1 MKRLL
6 ILSAALAFIGST
18 AFASLPSNV
27 KVFGLGTT
35 HCHPNSL
42 VVTSMPGY
50 TAKWSQDVVNMGAM
64 NLVKKPTEADAQE
77 IGPRF
82 FTATPS
88 QYAKSVTITMK
99 NSKGHKYTYVYDM
112 SKYVDVQAH
121 RGGAG
126 LKPENTLNS
135 MTNAIKLGVNTL
147 EMDMQVSKDGKVV
160 ISHDPYFH
168 SRYTTRP
175 NGTLV
180 DPKDPKEYLYTMPY
194 DSIAKYDVGMRP
206 NTVWPNQAKEKAFK
220 PMASVLID
228 SVEHFTAMRG
238 YSPMRYNIEVKS
250 KAGKGEGTLWPDYK
264 QFVDI
269 CIPLLLS
276 KNLGD
281 RLVVQ
286 CFDERALNYMH
297 EKYPQIK
304 LSYLV
309 DTKDGDFDTYMAKLN
324 FTPAWLSPET
334 SMINKELVDKCHA
347 KGIKVVPWTVDTP
360 ESIQKMIDCGADA
373 IISNYPDMLLK
384 ITRGN

>member
-1 MKRLL
+1 MKHFIVL
-6 ILSAALAFIGST
+6 LSALAVVCGT
-18 AFASLPSNV
+18 ANATVPAKV
-27 KVFGLGTT
+27 KIIGLGKTQ
-35 HCHPNSL
+35 CHPNSI
-42 VVTSMPGY
+42 VVTANKDFL
-50 TAKWSQDVVNMGAM
+50 AKWSEDGVNKGNMT
-64 NLVKKPTEADAQE
+64 LVKNPSSLDKKE
-77 IGPRF
+77 IGSKF
-82 FTATPS
+82 FMATPS
-88 QYAKSVTITMK
+88 QYAKKLVITIIPT
-99 NSKGHKYTYVYDM
+99 KGKKWTQVYDM
-112 SKYVDVQAH
+112 SSYVDVQAH

-168 SRYTTRP
+168 PRYSTRP

-180 DPKDPKEYLYTMPY
+180 DAKDPKEYLFTMPY
-194 DSIAKYDVGMRP
+194 DSIARYEVGMRP

-220 PMASVLID
+220 PLASVLID
-228 SVEHFTAMRG
+228 SVEHFTALNG

-250 KAGKGEGTLWPDYK
+250 KAGKGEGTLWPEYR
-264 QFVDI
+264 QFVDV

-297 EKYPQIK
+297 EKYPGLK

-309 DTKDGDFDTYMAKLN
+309 EPKDGDFETYMAKLN
-324 FTPAWLSPET
+324 FTPDWLSPET
-334 SMINKELVDKCHA
+334 SMVNKELVDKCHA

-360 ESIQKMIDCGADA
+360 ENIQKMIDCGSDA

>member
-1 MKRLL
+1 MF
-6 ILSAALAFIGST
+6 SAALALIGTT
-18 AFASLPSNV
+18 AFAALPSKV
-27 KVFGLGTT
+27 KMYGLGTT
-35 HCHPNSL
+35 LCHPNSL
-42 VVTSMPGY
+42 VVTAMPGY
-50 TAKWSQDVVNMGAM
+50 SAKWSQDGMNMGKM
-64 NLVKKPTEADAQE
+64 DLVNKPSKADAQE
-77 IGPRF
+77 IGSGF
-82 FTATPS
+82 FIATPS
-88 QYAKSVTITMK
+88 QYAKKVTVVLT
-99 NSKGHKYTYVYDM
+99 NSKGRNFTQEYDM

-168 SRYTTRP
+168 SRYSTRP
-175 NGTLV
+175 DGTLV
-180 DPKDPKEYLYTMPY
+180 GAKDPKEYLFTMPY

-220 PMASVLID
+220 PLASALID
-228 SVEHFTAMRG
+228 SVEHFTALNG

-250 KAGKGEGTLWPDYK
+250 KAGAGEGTLWPDYK

-269 CIPLLLS
+269 SIPLLLS

-297 EKYPQIK
+297 EKYPQLR

-309 DTKDGDFDTYMAKLN
+309 EPKDGEFETFMAKLN
-324 FTPAWLSPET
+324 FTPDWLSPET
-334 SMINKELVDKCHA
+334 SMNNKELVDKCHA
-347 KGIKVVPWTVDTP
+347 IGVRVVPWTVDTP
-360 ESIQKMIDCGADA
+360 ENIQKMIDCGSDA
-373 IISNYPDMLLK
+373 VISNYPDLVLK
-384 ITRGN
+384 ITRKN

>member
-1 MKRLL
+1 MKRFLMF
-6 ILSAALAFIGST
+6 SAAIALICNT
-18 AFASLPSNV
+18 AFAALPSKV
-27 KVFGLGTT
+27 KMFGLGTT

-42 VVTSMPGY
+42 VVTAMPGY
-50 TAKWSQDVVNMGAM
+50 SAKWSQDGVDMGAM
-64 NLVKKPTEADAQE
+64 DLVKKPSKADAQE

-82 FTATPS
+82 FAATPS
-88 QYAKSVTITMK
+88 QYAKKVTVVLT
-99 NSKGHKYTYVYDM
+99 NSKGRKFSQEYDM

-147 EMDMQVSKDGKVV
+147 EMDMQVSKDDKVV

-168 SRYTTRP
+168 PRYSTRP
-175 NGTLV
+175 DGTLV
-180 DPKDPKEYLYTMPY
+180 GAKDPKEYLYTMPY
-194 DSIAKYDVGMRP
+194 DSIARYDVGMRP

-220 PMASVLID
+220 PLASVLID
-228 SVEHFTAMRG
+228 SVEHFTALNG

-250 KAGKGEGTLWPDYK
+250 RAGKGEGTLWPDYK

-297 EKYPQIK
+297 EKYPQLK

-309 DTKDGDFDTYMAKLN
+309 EPKDGEFEAYMAKLN
-324 FTPAWLSPET
+324 FTPDWLSPET
-334 SMINKELVDKCHA
+334 TMINKELVDKCHA

-360 ESIQKMIDCGADA
+360 ENIQKMIDCGSDA